1 MEMTLKSDLD
11 YNVLICWCVVPRNH
25 ANKNTSYKNNGF
37 TLFWA
42 IKGIENTTKN
52 AIQIPWGW

>member
-25 ANKNTSYKNNGF
+25 ANKNTPYKNSDF
-37 TLFWA
+37 ALFSA
-42 IKGIENTTKN
+42 IESIEITTKN
-52 AIQIPWGW
+52 AIQIT